1 MSSEQDV
8 QLGVKCVVLLS
19 LELVFVDGP
28 AGSIRK
34 QITVPNTTR

>member
-1 MSSEQDV
+1 MSSEQYV